1 MAAPVKLTVSEGVAL
16 VAALEK
22 RVGYDALAFALVGA
36 IGAERAGK
44 LIAEKQGRI
53 SKAETVA
60 LIKAILPL
68 VPGATLKA
76 KIKTA
81 IAGLREAI
89 PDKARADAILAYVA
103 EKIKEY
109 KYGQES
115 QPSASSA
122 YQTAGTVCGY
132 GPVNNHWR
140 LPDHV
145 VDQILNRM
153 QLKNV
158 RAYKVESVGHA
169 NEDVLGTPSKLEQMK
184 RATLYAVDG
193 CAKRGIYYHVTMF
206 NDNAG
211 KSNWR
216 NDGPALSKRLPQA
229 KAFIDWFAE
238 TVSPKGVFV
247 VIVGETRTTAGKEL
261 EKYGAKKLK
270 AAGFKIGNNNGSRPQ
285 ETTSFGGI
293 RTDFFEYH
301 PVKTTIWPKHKAA
314 HVTSDTGAILAQL
327 NEAGN
332 VYGRGNPA
340 AISAWRAA
348 GVAAGYAFVIYYGFD
363 VAEYDEPA
371 IDAMGNPQAKPS
383 DGGSSDWPAELA
395 EVAWLHASV
404 RDWPQTAKMSASISG
419 GQIQFPYDK
428 ATAWPVAT
436 SGTGKD
442 TNANVWAIAKVGGR
456 WQAGTWEWLRKGQT
470 SKPVGCLDGSKGDHF
485 KVKPLSTWRP
495 KSGERFYILV
505 SGHARTAGRTV
516 KERSNVSEV
525 VWP

>member
-1 MAAPVKLTVSEGVAL
+1 VAAPVKLTVSEGVAL
-16 VAALEK
+16 AMELADV
-22 RVGYDALAFALVGA
+22 VGYNQLLTVLTATLGVQRALAL
-36 IGAERAGK
+36 AEDHT
-44 LIAEKQGRI
+44 GRI

-60 LIKAILPL
+60 LIKAVLPL
-68 VPGATLKA
+68 VPGDTLKA
-76 KIKTA
+76 KIKLA
-81 IAGLREAI
+81 ISALRRAI
-89 PDKARADAILAYVA
+89 PDKARQDAILAYVV

-285 ETTSFGGI
+285 STTSFGGVA
-293 RTDFFEYH
+293 TDFHEYH
-301 PVKTTIWPKHKAA
+301 PTKTSDWPRSKAA

-327 NEAGN
+327 NEGGN
-332 VYGRGNPA
+332 VYGLGNPA
-340 AISAWRAA
+340 AIAAWRAA
-348 GVAAGYAFVIYYGFD
+348 GCAAGYAFVLFYGFD
-363 VAEYDEPA
+363 VAEYDEAA
-371 IDAMGNPQAKPS
+371 IDAMSPGGTVTQQES
-383 DGGSSDWPAELA
+383 DDDVDLSKAVWHGPNGAGA
-395 EVAWLHASV
+395 RV
-404 RDWPQTAKMSASISG
+404 TARLDGLKFDGKIFTYKQSG
-419 GQIQFPYDK
+419 
-428 ATAWPVAT
+428 T
-436 SGTGKD
+436 SGWKK
-442 TNANVWAIAKVGGR
+442 WK
-456 WQAGTWEWLRKGQT
+456 
-470 SKPVGCLDGSKGDHF
+470 DGSKTLNSYACF
-485 KVKPLSTWRP
+485 FVKRNGQWAGGKFDGCSTDRNWRDIKNIIKGYTGGIRP
-495 KSGERFYILV
+495 KAGEEVRICLINQ
-505 SGHARTAGRTV
+505 SASERTNAPGV
-516 KERSNVSEV
+516 AWK
-525 VWP
+525 

>member
-16 VAALEK
+16 AMELADVVGYNQLLTVLTATLGVQRALALAEDHTGRITKTETAAL
-22 RVGYDALAFALVGA
+22 V
-36 IGAERAGK
+36 
-44 LIAEKQGRI
+44 
-53 SKAETVA
+53 
-60 LIKAILPL
+60 KAILPL
-68 VPGATLKA
+68 VPGDTLKA
-76 KIKTA
+76 KIKLA
-81 IAGLREAI
+81 IAALRRAI
-89 PDKARADAILAYVA
+89 PDKARQDAILAYVV

-285 ETTSFGGI
+285 STTSFGGVA
-293 RTDFFEYH
+293 TDFHEYH
-301 PVKTTIWPKHKAA
+301 PTKTSDWPRSKAA

-327 NEAGN
+327 NEGGN
-332 VYGRGNPA
+332 VYGLGNPA
-340 AISAWRAA
+340 AIAAWRAA
-348 GVAAGYAFVIYYGFD
+348 GCAAGYAFVLFYGFD
-363 VAEYDEPA
+363 VAEYDEAA
-371 IDAMGNPQAKPS
+371 IDAMSPGGTVTQQESDDDVDLSKAIWHGPDGRGCAVTETVSGLTFDGKAFRYSPS
-383 DGGSSDWPAELA
+383 KGTEAWEPHSGEKNCNQYACFFVKRNGVWAGGKFDWSTYSRKSRDRKNIDGGYTGGIVPMAGE
-395 EVAWLHASV
+395 EVRFCLTDLNMK
-404 RDWPQTAKMSASISG
+404 RR
-419 GQIQFPYDK
+419 
-428 ATAWPVAT
+428 
-436 SGTGKD
+436 
-442 TNANVWAIAKVGGR
+442 TNAPG
-456 WQAGTWEWLRKGQT
+456 
-470 SKPVGCLDGSKGDHF
+470 
-485 KVKPLSTWRP
+485 VKW
-495 KSGERFYILV
+495 K
-505 SGHARTAGRTV
+505 
-516 KERSNVSEV
+516 
-525 VWP
+525 

>member
-1 MAAPVKLTVSEGVAL
+1 VAAPVKLTVSEGVAL

-89 PDKARADAILAYVA
+89 PDKARQDAILAYVV

-184 RATLYAVDG
+184 RATLYAADG
-193 CAKRGIYYHVTMF
+193 CSKRGIYYHVTLF

-211 KSNWR
+211 KNTWR

-229 KAFIDWFAE
+229 KAFIDWFAA

-247 VIVGETRTTAGKEL
+247 VIVGETRTNAGKEL

-285 ETTSFGGI
+285 APTSFGGVA
-293 RTDFFEYH
+293 TDFHEYH
-301 PVKTTIWPKHKAA
+301 PTKTSDWPRSKAA

-327 NEAGN
+327 NEGGN
-332 VYGRGNPA
+332 VYGLGNPA
-340 AISAWRAA
+340 AIAAWRAA
-348 GVAAGYAFVIYYGFD
+348 GCAAGYAFVLFYGFD
-363 VAEYDEPA
+363 VAEYDEAA
-371 IDAMGNPQAKPS
+371 IDAMSPGGTVTQQES
-383 DGGSSDWPAELA
+383 DDDVDLS
-395 EVAWLHASV
+395 
-404 RDWPQTAKMSASISG
+404 
-419 GQIQFPYDK
+419 K
-428 ATAWPVAT
+428 AIWHGP
-436 SGTGKD
+436 
-442 TNANVWAIAKVGGR
+442 
-456 WQAGTWEWLRKGQT
+456 
-470 SKPVGCLDGSKGDHF
+470 DGSKAAVVERMDNLTLEKDQIRYSPSKGTEAWEPHSGSKRCNQYSCF
-485 KVKPLSTWRP
+485 FVKRNGVWQGGKFDWSTYSRKTRPLENIRSGYTGGIVP
-495 KSGERFYILV
+495 KAGEEVRFCLMDLN
-505 SGHARTAGRTV
+505 GTKRTNAPGV
-516 KERSNVSEV
+516 K
-525 VWP
+525 WK

>member
-1 MAAPVKLTVSEGVAL
+1 MAAPVKLTKAEGVAL

-89 PDKARADAILAYVA
+89 PDKARQDAILAYVV

-132 GPVNNHWR
+132 GPVNNHWK

-184 RATLYAVDG
+184 RATLYAADG
-193 CAKRGIYYHVTMF
+193 CSKRGIYYHVTLF

-211 KSNWR
+211 KNTWR

-229 KAFIDWFAE
+229 KAFIDWFAA

-247 VIVGETRTTAGKEL
+247 VIVGETRTNAGKEL

-285 ETTSFGGI
+285 STTSFGGI
-293 RTDFFEYH
+293 KTDFHEYH
-301 PVKTTIWPKHKAA
+301 PTAISDWPKSKAA
-314 HVTSDTGAILAQL
+314 HITSDTGAILARL
-327 NEAGN
+327 NEGGN
-332 VYGRGNPA
+332 VYGRGHGPSIA
-340 AISAWRAA
+340 GWRAV
-348 GVAAGYAFVIYYGFD
+348 GEGQGFPFVIYYGFD
-363 VAEYDEPA
+363 VAEYDEAA
-371 IDAMGNPQAKPS
+371 IDAMSPEGTVDAPAGQASNDDVDLSGAKWHGPNGAKARVTARL
-383 DGGSSDWPAELA
+383 DGLNFDGKNFTYK
-395 EVAWLHASV
+395 
-404 RDWPQTAKMSASISG
+404 QSG
-419 GQIQFPYDK
+419 
-428 ATAWPVAT
+428 T
-436 SGTGKD
+436 SGWKK
-442 TNANVWAIAKVGGR
+442 WK
-456 WQAGTWEWLRKGQT
+456 
-470 SKPVGCLDGSKGDHF
+470 DGSKTLNSYACF
-485 KVKPLSTWRP
+485 FVKRNGQWAGGKFDGCSEDRNWRDIKNIVKGYTGGIRP
-495 KSGERFYILV
+495 KAGEEVRICLINQ
-505 SGHARTAGRTV
+505 SASERTNAPGV
-516 KERSNVSEV
+516 AWK
-525 VWP
+525 